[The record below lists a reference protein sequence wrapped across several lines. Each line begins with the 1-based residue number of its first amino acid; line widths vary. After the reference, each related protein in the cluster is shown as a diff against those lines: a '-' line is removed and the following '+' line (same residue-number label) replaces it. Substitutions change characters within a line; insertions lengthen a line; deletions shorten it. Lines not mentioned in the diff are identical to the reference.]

1 MAYSLLRHFDGD
13 IRRRFQ
19 LGTITRVPLPEMSMT
34 TVLYDT
40 ALDPALIRARR
51 VAVLGF
57 GVQGRAQA
65 LNLKDS
71 GVNVCVGLRA
81 GSASRTAA
89 GAAGLSVA
97 EPAAAVAAAEVV
109 VMLVPDEAQAEI
121 YTGIVA
127 PGLRK
132 HGALIF
138 AHGFNI
144 HFRRIVPR
152 ADLDVMLVAPNGIG
166 EQVRVQYLE
175 HHGVPALVAVHQD
188 ASGEARELALSYAW
202 AQGHGRAG
210 IIESSFREET
220 ETDLFAEQAVLSGGL
235 THLIQAAFDTLVQ
248 AGYQPEVAYF
258 ACLHEVKLMA
268 DMIYQRGIAGMRAS
282 ISTTAEFGDY
292 TRGARVIGEP
302 TRAAMQQILAE
313 IRNGRFA
320 AELERELHANFP
332 TIKAERVRARAQLI
346 ETVGQRLREHMRARG
361 SAG

>member
-1 MAYSLLRHFDGD
+1 M
-13 IRRRFQ
+13 
-19 LGTITRVPLPEMSMT
+19 P

-40 ALDPALIRARR
+40 EINPALIRARR

-57 GVQGRAQA
+57 GAQGRAQA

-71 GVNVCVGLRA
+71 GVNLSVGLRA
-81 GSASRTAA
+81 GSASRAA
-89 GAAGLSVA
+89 ASAAGLSVA
-97 EPAAAVAAAEVV
+97 EPAAAVSGADVV
-109 VMLVPDEAQAEI
+109 VMLVPDEVQAEI

-132 HGALIF
+132 NGALIF

-144 HFRRIVPR
+144 HFQRIVPR

-166 EQVRVQYLE
+166 EQVRAQYLE
-175 HHGVPALVAVHQD
+175 QHGVPALVAVHQD
-188 ASGEARELALSYAW
+188 ASGQARDLALSYAW

-248 AGYQPEVAYF
+248 TGYTPEVAYF
-258 ACLHEVKLMA
+258 ACLHEVKLMT

-292 TRGARVIGEP
+292 TRGARIIGEP
-302 TRAAMQQILAE
+302 TRAAMQQILKE
-313 IRNGRFA
+313 IQNGQFA
-320 AELERELHANFP
+320 AELERELHAGLP

-346 ETVGQRLREHMRARG
+346 EAVGQRLREHMHAHGG
-361 SAG
+361 SG